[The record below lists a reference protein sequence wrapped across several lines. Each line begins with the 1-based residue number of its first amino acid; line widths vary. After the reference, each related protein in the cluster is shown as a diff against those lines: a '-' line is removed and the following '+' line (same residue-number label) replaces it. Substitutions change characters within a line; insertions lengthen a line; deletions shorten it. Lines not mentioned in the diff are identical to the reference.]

1 MYNKVPRVLAYVRD
15 KENRIL
21 NIKIASVMI
30 NILDWFYALRD
41 KTKPFSVREIIGN
54 RLALTAPDYTR
65 LYLGM
70 EEVEKITDANVLL
83 RLGNVE
89 CL

>member
-1 MYNKVPRVLAYVRD
+1 M
-15 KENRIL
+15 
-21 NIKIASVMI
+21 KI
-30 NILDWFYALRD
+30 NLLDWVYALED

-65 LYLGM
+65 LYLGK

-83 RLGNVE
+83 HLGNLE

>member
-1 MYNKVPRVLAYVRD
+1 M
-15 KENRIL
+15 
-21 NIKIASVMI
+21 KI
-30 NILDWFYALRD
+30 NLLDWVYPRKN

-54 RLALTAPDYTR
+54 RLALSAPDYTH

-70 EEVEKITDANVLL
+70 EEVEKITDVNVLL

-89 CL
+89 YL

>member
-1 MYNKVPRVLAYVRD
+1 MSETNKYVNPLYSKD
-15 KENRIL
+15 IV
-21 NIKIASVMI
+21 SVG
-30 NILDWFYALRD
+30 
-41 KTKPFSVREIIGN
+41 EIIGN

>member
-1 MYNKVPRVLAYVRD
+1 MK
-15 KENRIL
+15 L
-21 NIKIASVMI
+21 NHKNQQNMI
-30 NILDWFYALRD
+30 NLLDWVYALGD

-70 EEVEKITDANVLL
+70 EDVEKIIDVNVLL
-83 RLGNVE
+83 HLGNLE

>member
-1 MYNKVPRVLAYVRD
+1 MK
-15 KENRIL
+15 L
-21 NIKIASVMI
+21 NHKNQQNMI
-30 NILDWFYALRD
+30 NLLDWVYTLGD
-41 KTKPFSVREIIGN
+41 KSKPFSVREIIGN

-70 EEVEKITDANVLL
+70 EEVEKITDSNVLL
-83 RLGNVE
+83 HLGNLE

>member
-1 MYNKVPRVLAYVRD
+1 
-15 KENRIL
+15 
-21 NIKIASVMI
+21 MI
-30 NILDWFYALRD
+30 NLLDWVYALGD
-41 KTKPFSVREIIGN
+41 KTKPFSDAEIIGN

-83 RLGNVE
+83 HLGNLE

>member
-1 MYNKVPRVLAYVRD
+1 
-15 KENRIL
+15 
-21 NIKIASVMI
+21 MI
-30 NILDWFYALRD
+30 NLLDWVYTIGD
-41 KTKPFSVREIIGN
+41 KAKPFSVREIIGN

>member
-1 MYNKVPRVLAYVRD
+1 M
-15 KENRIL
+15 
-21 NIKIASVMI
+21 IKL
-30 NILDWFYALRD
+30 LDWVYALGD
-41 KTKPFSVREIIGN
+41 KTKPFSVGEIIGN
-54 RLALTAPDYTR
+54 RLALTAPDDTR

-70 EEVEKITDANVLL
+70 GKVEKITDANTLL

>member
-1 MYNKVPRVLAYVRD
+1 M
-15 KENRIL
+15 
-21 NIKIASVMI
+21 IKL
-30 NILDWFYALRD
+30 LDWVYALGD

-54 RLALTAPDYTR
+54 RLALTAPDDTR

-70 EEVEKITDANVLL
+70 EKVEKITDANTLL

>member
-1 MYNKVPRVLAYVRD
+1 M
-15 KENRIL
+15 
-21 NIKIASVMI
+21 KI
-30 NILDWFYALRD
+30 NLLDWVYALGD

-83 RLGNVE
+83 YLVIWNVYKKVAVMF
-89 CL
+89 

>member
-1 MYNKVPRVLAYVRD
+1 M
-15 KENRIL
+15 
-21 NIKIASVMI
+21 KI
-30 NILDWFYALRD
+30 NLLDWVYALGD

-54 RLALTAPDYTR
+54 RSALSAPDYTR

-70 EEVEKITDANVLL
+70 EEVEKITDEKMLL

-89 CL
+89 CF

>member
-1 MYNKVPRVLAYVRD
+1 
-15 KENRIL
+15 
-21 NIKIASVMI
+21 MI
-30 NILDWFYALRD
+30 NLLDWVYPRQD

-54 RLALTAPDYTR
+54 RLALSAPDYTR

-70 EEVEKITDANVLL
+70 EEVEKITDVNVLL
-83 RLGNVE
+83 HLGNLE

>member
-1 MYNKVPRVLAYVRD
+1 M
-15 KENRIL
+15 
-21 NIKIASVMI
+21 KI
-30 NILDWFYALRD
+30 NLLDWVYTLGD

-54 RLALTAPDYTR
+54 RLALTGPDYTR

-70 EEVEKITDANVLL
+70 EDVEKITDANVLL
-83 RLGNVE
+83 HLGNLE

>member
-1 MYNKVPRVLAYVRD
+1 M
-15 KENRIL
+15 
-21 NIKIASVMI
+21 KI
-30 NILDWFYALRD
+30 NLLDWVYPRQD

-54 RLALTAPDYTR
+54 RLALSAPDYTR

-83 RLGNVE
+83 HLGNLE

>member
-1 MYNKVPRVLAYVRD
+1 M
-15 KENRIL
+15 
-21 NIKIASVMI
+21 KI
-30 NILDWFYALRD
+30 NLLDWVYPRQD

-70 EEVEKITDANVLL
+70 EEVEKIIDANVLL
-83 RLGNVE
+83 HLGNLE
-89 CL
+89 YL

>member
-1 MYNKVPRVLAYVRD
+1 M
-15 KENRIL
+15 
-21 NIKIASVMI
+21 NISL
-30 NILDWFYALRD
+30 LDWVYPRKD
-41 KTKPFSVREIIGN
+41 KAKPFSVREIIGN
-54 RLALTAPDYTR
+54 RLALSAPDYTR

-83 RLGNVE
+83 RIGNVK

>member
-1 MYNKVPRVLAYVRD
+1 MPLG
-15 KENRIL
+15 
-21 NIKIASVMI
+21 
-30 NILDWFYALRD
+30 D

-65 LYLGM
+65 LYLGK
-70 EEVEKITDANVLL
+70 EEVEEITDANVLL

>member
-1 MYNKVPRVLAYVRD
+1 M
-15 KENRIL
+15 
-21 NIKIASVMI
+21 KI
-30 NILDWFYALRD
+30 NLLDWVYALGD

-70 EEVEKITDANVLL
+70 EEVEF
-83 RLGNVE
+83 VE
-89 CL
+89 CMNLLTPCCNKVKSLIKAVVI

>member
-1 MYNKVPRVLAYVRD
+1 MK
-15 KENRIL
+15 L
-21 NIKIASVMI
+21 NHKNQQNMI
-30 NILDWFYALRD
+30 NLLDWVYTLGD

-83 RLGNVE
+83 HLGNLK

>member
-1 MYNKVPRVLAYVRD
+1 M
-15 KENRIL
+15 
-21 NIKIASVMI
+21 KI
-30 NILDWFYALRD
+30 NLLDWVYTLGD

-70 EEVEKITDANVLL
+70 EEVEF
-83 RLGNVE
+83 VE
-89 CL
+89 CMNLLTPCCNKVKSLIKAVVI

>member
-1 MYNKVPRVLAYVRD
+1 M
-15 KENRIL
+15 
-21 NIKIASVMI
+21 KI
-30 NILDWFYALRD
+30 NLLDWVYALGD

-54 RLALTAPDYTR
+54 RLALTALDYTR

-83 RLGNVE
+83 HLVIWNVYKKVAVMF
-89 CL
+89 

>member
-1 MYNKVPRVLAYVRD
+1 M
-15 KENRIL
+15 
-21 NIKIASVMI
+21 KI
-30 NILDWFYALRD
+30 NLLDWVYPRKN

-54 RLALTAPDYTR
+54 RLALSAPDYTR

-70 EEVEKITDANVLL
+70 EEVEKITDVNVLL

-89 CL
+89 YL

>member
-1 MYNKVPRVLAYVRD
+1 M
-15 KENRIL
+15 
-21 NIKIASVMI
+21 KI
-30 NILDWFYALRD
+30 NLLDWVYTLGD

-70 EEVEKITDANVLL
+70 EEVKKITDANVLL
-83 RLGNVE
+83 HLGNFK

>member
-1 MYNKVPRVLAYVRD
+1 M
-15 KENRIL
+15 
-21 NIKIASVMI
+21 IKL
-30 NILDWFYALRD
+30 LDWVYPRQD

-89 CL
+89 YL

>member
-1 MYNKVPRVLAYVRD
+1 MK
-15 KENRIL
+15 L
-21 NIKIASVMI
+21 NHKNQQNMI
-30 NILDWFYALRD
+30 NLLDWVYALGD

-54 RLALTAPDYTR
+54 RLALTASDYTR

-70 EEVEKITDANVLL
+70 KEVEKITDVNVLL
-83 RLGNVE
+83 HLGNLE

>member
-1 MYNKVPRVLAYVRD
+1 M
-15 KENRIL
+15 
-21 NIKIASVMI
+21 KIRL
-30 NILDWFYALRD
+30 LDWVYAFGD

-54 RLALTAPDYTR
+54 RLALTAPDYIR

-70 EEVEKITDANVLL
+70 EEVEKITDANTLL

-89 CL
+89 CF

>member
-1 MYNKVPRVLAYVRD
+1 
-15 KENRIL
+15 
-21 NIKIASVMI
+21 MI
-30 NILDWFYALRD
+30 NLLDWVYTLGD

-54 RLALTAPDYTR
+54 RLALTAPDYTH

-70 EEVEKITDANVLL
+70 EEVEKIIDENVLL
-83 RLGNVE
+83 HLGNLE

>member
-1 MYNKVPRVLAYVRD
+1 M
-15 KENRIL
+15 
-21 NIKIASVMI
+21 KI
-30 NILDWFYALRD
+30 NLLDWVYALRD

-54 RLALTAPDYTR
+54 RLALTAPDYTH

>member
-1 MYNKVPRVLAYVRD
+1 M
-15 KENRIL
+15 
-21 NIKIASVMI
+21 KI
-30 NILDWFYALRD
+30 NLLDWVYALGD

-70 EEVEKITDANVLL
+70 EWKKWK
-83 RLGNVE
+83 RLQMQM
-89 CL
+89 CY

>member
-1 MYNKVPRVLAYVRD
+1 M
-15 KENRIL
+15 
-21 NIKIASVMI
+21 KI
-30 NILDWFYALRD
+30 NLLDWVYTLGD

-54 RLALTAPDYTR
+54 RLALTATDYTR